1 MLGFSRV
8 ALLQHAGKHLL
19 HVIKP
24 VHSVL
29 SRQAIFIGSVQEG
42 EHLYHFAIIV
52 KILLFAACFLEDSRV
67 TINLS
72 LVDVLLQLL
81 DQVITTTQH
90 QDVMRRNFPTLD
102 QLSQHL
108 LTGTSVLP
116 MPVAIQKQARLTNCS

>member
-1 MLGFSRV
+1 MRQFSR
-8 ALLQHAGKHLL
+8 AARLQHTGKHLL

-24 VHSVL
+24 VLSVL
-29 SRQAIFIGSVQEG
+29 SRQSIFIGSVQES
-42 EHLYHFAIIV
+42 EHLYRFAIIV

-90 QDVMRRNFPTLD
+90 QDVVRRNFPTLD

-108 LTGTSVLP
+108 LTSTSALP
-116 MPVAIQKQARLTNCS
+116 MPVAIQKQARLMNCL